1 MTGVGAIASSGINAA
16 LSGGSELLGQLTD
29 LYFDG
34 TQLDYAS
41 IAYETLVGAV
51 TSCDKGAGSKS
62 ATNLGKGTIKKTVK
76 TFKAVNQKKTVK
88 AAFNAYKG
96 KAAQQ
101 ARYYLRSTRKMTGKL
116 ALNVAQSYF
125 YNKVS
130 SSYKKLLY
138 KIRRRFN

>member
-1 MTGVGAIASSGINAA
+1 MALFASSGINAA

-51 TSCDKGAGSKS
+51 TSCEKGAGSKS

-101 ARYYLRSTRKMTGKL
+101 ARYYLRSTRKMTAGLKR
-116 ALNVAQSYF
+116 NIRSTIK
-125 YNKVS
+125 YNFAGGAVKFV
-130 SSYKKLLY
+130 YN
-138 KIRRRFN
+138 KIRRWFG